1 MIPAFADPKTDFTIH
16 RISGSEA
23 RGDSGLK
30 RRAEPLD
37 RIALSARDRR
47 IVALARRKLG
57 GATVDFG
64 DAVRALREAV
74 EELIPAGR
82 VYVLGT
88 TELTPVI
95 GSLVSGVGIAGGE
108 EGVVL
113 VRLEHDGRRTVL
125 GRFSP

>member
-1 MIPAFADPKTDFTIH
+1 MIPVFTGPGSELVSR

-23 RGDSGLK
+23 RGDSGV
-30 RRAEPLD
+30 RRRTEALD
-37 RIALSARDRR
+37 GIALSERDRR

-57 GATVDFG
+57 DTTVDFG
-64 DAVRALREAV
+64 EAVRALREAV

-108 EGVVL
+108 EGVAL